1 MSRGQRFFRW
11 VWRINAVLIL
21 VAAAA
26 LVCGVVAFVVS
37 EVKSGIRQRAAAAA
51 APRVVAANAR
61 SSELRLNGFTNVPGT
76 SVYEARLTS
85 QREGGIEISSG
96 SGSYA
101 ETRNILFIDLTTG
114 SGRWLLPSDD
124 QMITYDETVTEGGPN
139 EDRKALARVMVVKP
153 YATRSEE
160 NAGRLLVMDVAGEHV
175 TDVASDVQNVQGVSL
190 TPAGQ
195 IAIIFERARK
205 YECALLD
212 KSSLR
217 KIAERPIAVP
227 ELKTTP

>member
-37 EVKSGIRQRAAAAA
+37 EVQSGIRQRAAAAA
-51 APRVVAANAR
+51 APRVVANAR
-61 SSELRLNGFTNVPGT
+61 SSELRLSGFTNVPGT
-76 SVYEARLTS
+76 SVYEAKLTS

-96 SGSYA
+96 GGSYA

-124 QMITYDETVTEGGPN
+124 QMITYDETVT
-139 EDRKALARVMVVKP
+139 R
-153 YATRSEE
+153 
-160 NAGRLLVMDVAGEHV
+160 
-175 TDVASDVQNVQGVSL
+175 
-190 TPAGQ
+190 
-195 IAIIFERARK
+195 
-205 YECALLD
+205 
-212 KSSLR
+212 
-217 KIAERPIAVP
+217 
-227 ELKTTP
+227 